1 MWSKLWAKS
10 PKRIANGPRH
20 APEKLEPRALLAA
33 SSIVAV
39 TGDWLGTGVDTAGLY
54 NQTTGEFFIATAN
67 ATSFAQISGSYGPDG
82 NSWIPLAGDW
92 DGDGDDT
99 LALFDPASG
108 RFFIKNDLSSGAADQ
123 VFRFGP
129 SGANWQPIAG
139 DWDGNGQDSIG
150 LYDAANGKFHLKNA
164 LSAGPAD
171 ITFQFGPK
179 PTTWRPIAGDWDG
192 NNVDGVGLYDGS
204 QGRVYLRNALSN
216 GPADT
221 VFSLGPSPVN
231 WQPLAGDWD
240 GNATETVGLYNP
252 ASDKFFLRNSNTSG
266 PADSVFYVTPALNN
280 IAPEALAPLSTSI
293 MQAQLLPQEVRDLL
307 DRASAATASEDYIIA
322 IVDRQGHILGVRV
335 EQNVLNT
342 FLGRDDEL
350 YFAIDGAI
358 AKARTAAF
366 FANGDAG
373 SGNATPLTSRTVRF
387 ISQSTITQREVQ
399 ANPNSAD
406 PLIRGPGFV
415 APIGLGGH
423 FPPEIKHTPPVDL
436 FGIEHTNRDSL
447 LHPGEDGV
455 KGTADDISLATRFN
469 IDPAFIPSEQGIYAP
484 ESYGYASGLN
494 SLLQSRGIAT
504 LPGGIPI
511 FRDSADADAYG
522 DTLVGG
528 IGVFYPGWDGYATHE
543 QNFIPRDPI
552 TGAGQTEADRTNAP
566 RVLEAEFIALRAL
579 GGSRK
584 AGVRFDEPL
593 GGVASIPS
601 IDLPAG
607 RLDLV
612 GITLEVFGPNPQ
624 GLVQL
629 VGFGLTLGTGG
640 VSGALQ
646 RVTSNP
652 AVVVIAG
659 QAVPQGW
666 LVLPRA
672 GGNLSATDVQ
682 QIIDNA
688 VDEALRVR
696 AAIRLPLGS
705 RTKMVLSV
713 TDTDGNVLGLF
724 RMPDATYFSIDVAV
738 AKARNVS
745 YYSDPLA
752 ILDIDRVDGNG
763 DGIPDV
769 PRGTA
774 MTNRT
779 FRFLAEPRFPS
790 GVDGSIAGP
799 FSTLLTPGVN
809 PKTAENCDQS
819 APPPLSTAF
828 TTVFGFDA
836 FTPGRNF
843 RDPSNIANQNGV
855 VFFPGSAPL
864 YSGSTLVGGFGVS
877 GDGVDQDDV
886 VTAFGAF
893 GYGPPT
899 SVFRADQVLVRGVR
913 LPYQKFLRNPEG

>member
-1 MWSKLWAKS
+1 MKWLNLWQRAV
-10 PKRIANGPRH
+10 KRPATLARTT
-20 APEKLEPRALLAA
+20 PEPLESRVLLAA
-33 SSIVAV
+33 SSILAV
-39 TGDWLGTGVDTAGLY
+39 TGDWLGSGTDTAGLY
-54 NQTTGEFFIATAN
+54 NQTTGEFYVATTN

-82 NSWIPLAGDW
+82 NNWQAIAGDW
-92 DGDGDDT
+92 DGDGDDSIG
-99 LALFDPASG
+99 LFDPATG
-108 RFFIKNDLSSGAADQ
+108 RFLIKNDLSSGAADQ

-129 SGANWQPIAG
+129 GGASWKPIAG
-139 DWDGNGQDSIG
+139 DWDGNGLDSIG
-150 LYDAANGKFHLKNA
+150 LYDATTGKFFLKNT
-164 LSAGPAD
+164 LGAGAAD

-179 PTTWRPIAGDWDG
+179 PTTWAPIAGDWDG
-192 NNVDGVGLYDGS
+192 NGVDGVGLYDGS

-221 VFSLGPSPVN
+221 VFSLGPSPVA

-240 GNATETVGLYNP
+240 GNSTETVGLYNP
-252 ASDKFFLRNSNTSG
+252 GSDKFFLRNTNTSG
-266 PADSVFYVTPALNN
+266 PANSVFYVTPALNN
-280 IAPEALAPLSTSI
+280 IAPEALAPLTVAI
-293 MQAQLLPQEVRDLL
+293 TAAQLTAPEVTQLL
-307 DRASAATASEDYIIA
+307 QRAAAATASEDYIIA
-322 IVDRQGHILGVRV
+322 IVDRGGRILGVRV

-342 FLGRDDEL
+342 FAGRPDDL
-350 YFAIDGAI
+350 VFAIDGAI

-366 FANGDAG
+366 FANGDST
-373 SGNATPLTSRTVRF
+373 SGNATPLTSRTIRF
-387 ISQSTITQREVQ
+387 ISQSTITEREVEG
-399 ANPNSAD
+399 NPNSVD
-406 PLIRGPGFV
+406 PLVRGPGFV

-423 FPPEIKHTPPVDL
+423 FPPAIQHTPPVDL
-436 FGIEHTNRDSL
+436 FAIEHTNRDSL
-447 LHPGEDGV
+447 IHPGPDGV
-455 KGTADDISLATRFN
+455 KGTADDINLASRFN
-469 IDPAFIPSEQGIYAP
+469 IDPAFIPAGQGIPAP
-484 ESYGYASGLN
+484 ESYGFASGLMPEA
-494 SLLQSRGIAT
+494 QSRGIAT

-511 FRDSADADAYG
+511 FRDSADADAFG
-522 DTLVGG
+522 DTLIGG
-528 IGVFYPGWDGYATHE
+528 IGVFFPGPDGYATHE
-543 QNFIPRDPI
+543 QNFIPGI
-552 TGAGQTEADRTNAP
+552 GQTEAERTNAP
-566 RVLEAEFIALRAL
+566 RVLEAEFIALAAL

-584 AGVRFDEPL
+584 AGVRVDAL
-593 GGVASIPS
+593 GGVAAIPS
-601 IDLPAG
+601 IDLPFG

-612 GITLEVFGPNPQ
+612 GITLEVVGPNPQ
-624 GLVQL
+624 GLEQL
-629 VGFGLTLGTGG
+629 VAFGRTLGSGVVNGADQQVNAGG
-640 VSGALQ
+640 DLA
-646 RVTSNP
+646 
-652 AVVVIAG
+652 IAG
-659 QAVPQGW
+659 QVVPQGW

-672 GGNLSATDVQ
+672 GGNLSAADVQ
-682 QIIDNA
+682 AIIDNA

-724 RMPDATYFSIDVAV
+724 RMPDATYFSVDVSV

-809 PKTAENCDQS
+809 PLTAENASQTT
-819 APPPLSTAF
+819 PPLASAF
-828 TTVFGFDA
+828 TGVLGFDA

-843 RDPSNIANQNGV
+843 RDPSNIANQNGI

-864 YSGSTLVGGFGVS
+864 YTSATLVGGFGVS

-886 VTAFGAF
+886 VTAFGAV
-893 GYGPPT
+893 GYGPPS

>member
-1 MWSKLWAKS
+1 MWSKLWAKQR
-10 PKRIANGPRH
+10 KRLTTAPRP
-20 APEKLEPRALLAA
+20 APEKLEARALLAA

-39 TGDWLGTGVDTAGLY
+39 TGDWLGNGVDTAGLY

-129 SGANWQPIAG
+129 SGANWQPFAG
-139 DWDGNGQDSIG
+139 DWDGNGQDSVG
-150 LYDAANGKFHLKNA
+150 LYDAANGKFYLKNA

-179 PTTWRPIAGDWDG
+179 PTNWRPIAGDWDG
-192 NNVDGVGLYDGS
+192 NNVDGVGLYDGA

-221 VFSLGPSPVN
+221 VFSLGPSPAN

-240 GNATETVGLYNP
+240 GNNTETVGLYNP
-252 ASDKFFLRNSNTSG
+252 ASDKFFLRNTNTSG

-280 IAPEALAPLSTSI
+280 IAPEALAPLTASI
-293 MQAQLLPQEVRDLL
+293 TAAQLTAPEVTQLL
-307 DRASAATASEDYIIA
+307 ARAAAATASEDYVIA

-342 FLGRDDEL
+342 FAGRDDEL

-366 FANGDAG
+366 FANGDAT
-373 SGNATPLTSRTVRF
+373 SGNATPLTSRTIRF
-387 ISQSTITQREVQ
+387 ISQSTITEREVEG
-399 ANPNSAD
+399 NPNSLD
-406 PLIRGPGFV
+406 PLVRGPGFV

-423 FPPEIKHTPPVDL
+423 FPPEIQHTPPVDL

-447 LHPGEDGV
+447 VHPGPDGI
-455 KGTADDISLATRFN
+455 KGTADDINLASRFN
-469 IDPAFIPSEQGIYAP
+469 VDPAFIPTGQGIFAP
-484 ESYGYASGLN
+484 ESYGFVTGLMPEA
-494 SLLQSRGIAT
+494 QSRGIAT

-511 FRDSADADAYG
+511 FRDSADADAFG

-528 IGVFYPGWDGYATHE
+528 IGVFFPGVDGYATHE
-543 QNFIPRDPI
+543 QNFIP
-552 TGAGQTEADRTNAP
+552 GVGQTEAQRTNAP
-566 RVLEAEFIALRAL
+566 RVLEAEFIALSAI

-584 AGVRFDEPL
+584 AGVRVDTL
-593 GGVASIPS
+593 DGIAAIPS
-601 IDLPAG
+601 IDLPFG
-607 RLDLV
+607 RIDLV
-612 GITLEVFGPNPQ
+612 GITLETVGPNPQ
-624 GLVQL
+624 GLEQL
-629 VGFGLTLGTGG
+629 VAFGRTLGAGSSA
-640 VSGALQ
+640 SGADQQVNAGGDL
-646 RVTSNP
+646 
-652 AVVVIAG
+652 AIAG

-672 GGNLSATDVQ
+672 GGNLSAADVQ
-682 QIIDNA
+682 GIIDNA

-790 GVDGSIAGP
+790 GVDGTTAGP

-809 PKTAENCDQS
+809 PLTAENVNQA
-819 APPPLSTAF
+819 APPANTAF
-828 TTVFGFDA
+828 TTALGFDA

-843 RDPSNIANQNGV
+843 HDPSNIANQNGV

-877 GDGVDQDDV
+877 GDGVDQDDT

-913 LPYQKFLRNPEG
+913 LPYQKFLRNPEA